1 MKADEIYELYIKNN
15 LNICID
21 SRSSHVKG
29 SVFFGINGDNFNGN
43 NFAED
48 ALKKGAIIAIVD
60 NYNKNNNSIIIV
72 ENSLSTLQKIAIIHR
87 NRFSIPIIAIT
98 GSNGKTTT
106 KDILTTILSS
116 KYKTCKTEGNFNNH
130 IGVPL
135 TLLSLKESHEIAI
148 IEMGASHIGEI
159 KKLCKI
165 VKPSHGIITNIGEAH
180 IGEYGNIK
188 NIIKAKNELFNYLKQ
203 NNGLIIFNQN
213 DDILKKL
220 ISNYPNIVGYNQPKI
235 MSHDKKIASI
245 LFPTYQCKPFIT
257 LHNCYNIDIITS
269 NIIGSYNIN
278 NIIASISIAK
288 IFKVPSK
295 KIKAS
300 IEKIKLKN
308 NRSEFIETQRNNII
322 LDAYNANPTS
332 MEKAIIN
339 FIEINNFLR
348 YRDMLF
354 ILGDMLEL
362 GFKEVTYHQ
371 DIIDLLEKNHITNC
385 ILVGELFSKTVS
397 KNNYQKSSSI
407 LECIKIIKQQPIEH
421 KSIFVKGSRH
431 MSLERVIQYL

>member
-1 MKADEIYELYIKNN
+1 
-15 LNICID
+15 
-21 SRSSHVKG
+21 
-29 SVFFGINGDNFNGN
+29 
-43 NFAED
+43 
-48 ALKKGAIIAIVD
+48 
-60 NYNKNNNSIIIV
+60 
-72 ENSLSTLQKIAIIHR
+72 
-87 NRFSIPIIAIT
+87 
-98 GSNGKTTT
+98 
-106 KDILTTILSS
+106 
-116 KYKTCKTEGNFNNH
+116 
-130 IGVPL
+130 
-135 TLLSLKESHEIAI
+135 
-148 IEMGASHIGEI
+148 
-159 KKLCKI
+159 
-165 VKPSHGIITNIGEAH
+165 
-180 IGEYGNIK
+180 
-188 NIIKAKNELFNYLKQ
+188 
-203 NNGLIIFNQN
+203 
-213 DDILKKL
+213 
-220 ISNYPNIVGYNQPKI
+220 VGYTQPKI
-235 MSHDKKIASI
+235 GPHDKKRTSV
-245 LFPTYQCKPFIT
+245 LLPTYQCKPFVT
-257 LHNCYNIDIITS
+257 LYNCYNINIITS

-278 NIIASISIAK
+278 NIIASISIAT

-339 FIEINNFLR
+339 FIEINNFLK

-421 KSIFVKGSRH
+421 KSIFVKGSRY
-431 MSLERVIQYL
+431 MSLEKVIQYL